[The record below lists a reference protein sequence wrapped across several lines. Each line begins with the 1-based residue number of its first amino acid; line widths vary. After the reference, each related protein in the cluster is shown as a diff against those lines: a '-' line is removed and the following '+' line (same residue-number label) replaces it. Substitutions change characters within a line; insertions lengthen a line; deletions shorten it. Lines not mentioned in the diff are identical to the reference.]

1 MFDLSLLP
9 KKAQDELFDFYHFL
23 VERYSH
29 KNVES
34 VKKSK
39 SRNLDIKNFFGKY
52 NLNLNDFSFNRDE
65 IYER

>member
-29 KNVES
+29 KKVETFE
-34 VKKSK
+34 KQ
-39 SRNLDIKNFFGKY
+39 DQ
-52 NLNLNDFSFNRDE
+52 E
-65 IYER
+65 IQI

>member
-29 KNVES
+29 KKDETIR
-34 VKKSK
+34 KTR
-39 SRNLDIKNFFGKY
+39 SRNTDIKNFFEKY